1 MDSIL
6 QILQGLGKSYFNVKG
21 GSSPAIQVC
30 TICPLRLFPALVVP
44 FVFTLHCFTF
54 LVSVMGVTIF
64 SILDSTLKFSEKS
77 IVFSH
82 SVEMYTDPDPAK

>member
-30 TICPLRLFPALVVP
+30 TICPSCVFPALVACSLW
-44 FVFTLHCFTF
+44 FYAKLQY
-54 LVSVMGVTIF
+54 VSYSLITV
-64 SILDSTLKFSEKS
+64 
-77 IVFSH
+77 
-82 SVEMYTDPDPAK
+82 ACN

>member
-30 TICPLRLFPALVVP
+30 TICPSRLFPAHFVP
-44 FVFTLHCFTF
+44 LAFV
-54 LVSVMGVTIF
+54 
-64 SILDSTLKFSEKS
+64 
-77 IVFSH
+77 
-82 SVEMYTDPDPAK
+82 

>member
-30 TICPLRLFPALVVP
+30 TICPLRLFPAFVVL
-44 FVFTLHCFTF
+44 FILRK
-54 LVSVMGVTIF
+54 VSVRQLLFDRLLLYLQPI
-64 SILDSTLKFSEKS
+64 
-77 IVFSH
+77 
-82 SVEMYTDPDPAK
+82 

>member
-30 TICPLRLFPALVVP
+30 TICPLRLFPAFVVL
-44 FVFTLHCFTF
+44 FVFT
-54 LVSVMGVTIF
+54 
-64 SILDSTLKFSEKS
+64 
-77 IVFSH
+77 
-82 SVEMYTDPDPAK
+82 

>member
-30 TICPLRLFPALVVP
+30 YDLSLHLFPALVVP
-44 FVFTLHCFTF
+44 LVFYVKLQC
-54 LVSVMGVTIF
+54 LSCSLISV
-64 SILDSTLKFSEKS
+64 
-77 IVFSH
+77 
-82 SVEMYTDPDPAK
+82 ACN